1 MEAVIKDDLITPIA
15 YSLIITE
22 RMMRGEFGA
31 LNDEQAEIALI
42 LHRSAVDSYRLLKQA
57 LAYYEADDTEA
68 LAHMLHDLF
77 SPSATMLGYC
87 DYWLEDLLEDSTEKQ
102 EHVIRSLV
110 YRLHHMRR
118 MAFNLVEYARLQT
131 LPPDDFTILA
141 LHNLLVPDMVVMK
154 SDIELRWHVPEE
166 LPAVF
171 GNRRYVARSVI
182 NVVTN
187 ALQYTEEGV
196 VDVRTRLEEDM
207 VVVRVRDTGI
217 GIAEEYHEAIF
228 KAFYQVKASTQGLG
242 LGLTVA
248 RSLMRLIGGDLQLSS
263 APDRGSSVQLYF
275 PIADPSFGIPPER
288 IYTNRP

>member
-1 MEAVIKDDLITPIA
+1 MIKDDLITPIA
-15 YSLIITE
+15 YSLLITE
-22 RMMRGEFGA
+22 RMMKEEFGA

-42 LHRSAVDSYRLLKQA
+42 LHRSAVDGYRLLKQA
-57 LAYYEADDTEA
+57 LRYYEDSDTEA

-77 SPSATMLGYC
+77 SPSATMLGYL
-87 DYWLEDLLEDSTEKQ
+87 DYWLEDLRDDSTEKQ
-102 EHVIRSLV
+102 ERVIRSLV

-131 LPPDDFTILA
+131 LPPDDFTILK
-141 LHNLLVPDMVVMK
+141 LHDLLSPEMVIIK
-154 SDIELRWHVPEE
+154 SDIELRWDVPEE

-171 GNRRYVARSVI
+171 GNRRYVARSFI
-182 NVVTN
+182 NVLTN

-207 VVVRVRDTGI
+207 LVVRVRDTGI
-217 GIAEEYHEAIF
+217 GIAEEHHEKIF
-228 KAFYQVKASTQGLG
+228 EPFFQVKASTQGLG
-242 LGLTVA
+242 LGLSVA
-248 RSLMRLIGGDLQLSS
+248 RDFMRLIGGDLMLTS

-288 IYTNRP
+288 LSARP